1 MLVFFLHYEMS
12 VGREKSEAE
21 AAIALSAKFPSDD
34 ALQNITLIVVIEQFF
49 VTGAKIRF

>member
-1 MLVFFLHYEMS
+1 MS
-12 VGREKSEAE
+12 VGREKSEAVAE

>member
-1 MLVFFLHYEMS
+1 MS
-12 VGREKSEAE
+12 VGREKSEAV

>member
-1 MLVFFLHYEMS
+1 MS

-21 AAIALSAKFPSDD
+21 ATIALSAKFPRDD

-49 VTGAKIRF
+49 CDWRKNKVLNLK